1 MSQQE
6 LGLRRSTQILRR
18 HKKMFGAITLLGLLI
33 GVAHALITPPMISSS
48 ALVVVPETAAQQTQ
62 VGASGS
68 DVIVAEEEVV
78 ATSTAILLGALPN
91 ISPAPSLATL
101 KSRISVSTPAVGILS
116 FNGDGKT
123 AAQAESIANAV
134 ANSYVAYVGS
144 SSSPVGHIEAKVLE
158 PASTASASKV
168 HEQMAIYGALGA
180 VAGALI
186 GYFVTLAIGRKDR
199 RLVGRAAIA
208 NSIAAPVLAS
218 IAAQRPSDAAHWA
231 RLLEE
236 YEPEAVDAWGINK
249 LLQRFGIAGNRTN
262 GFAGSQ
268 TQPFS
273 LTVFSLSGDVGALAL
288 GPQLA
293 AFAATLG
300 IPTALVVGPQQDTNT
315 AAALRTACAA
325 PQPGSGRRK
334 PLRVIAA
341 EDGRRGQIDTAFVVV
356 VMVVDG
362 KDPRIPDM
370 DRTTMAVLGVSAGGA
385 TAPDLARVATAAAA
399 DGPGIV
405 GILVANPD
413 PDDQTSGQVP
423 RLSPLRRPM
432 PTRLHAVPMEI
443 RR

>member
-18 HKKMFGAITLLGLLI
+18 HKKIFGAITLLGLLI
-33 GVAHALITPPMISSS
+33 GVAYALITPLMISSS
-48 ALVVVPETAAQQTQ
+48 ALVVVPETPAQEAQA
-62 VGASGS
+62 GASGS
-68 DVIVAEEEVV
+68 DVVVGPEEVV
-78 ATSTAILLGALPN
+78 ATSTAVLQGALPN
-91 ISPAPSLATL
+91 ISPALSLTTL
-101 KSRISVSTPAVGILS
+101 KGRISVSSPAVSILS
-116 FNGDGKT
+116 FNGKGTT

-144 SSSPVGHIEAKVLE
+144 PSSPVGHLEAKVLQL
-158 PASTASASKV
+158 ASTASASKV
-168 HEQMAIYGALGA
+168 PEQIATYGALGA
-180 VAGALI
+180 VVGALI
-186 GYFVTLAIGRKDR
+186 GFFVALVIGRNDR
-199 RLVGRAAIA
+199 RLVERAAIA

-218 IAAQRPSDAAHWA
+218 IAAERPSDAAHWA

-249 LLQRFGIAGNRTN
+249 LLQRFGVAGIRANGNGGGRT
-262 GFAGSQ
+262 
-268 TQPFS
+268 FS

-300 IPTALVVGPQQDTNT
+300 ISTALVVGPQQDANT

-325 PQPGSGRRK
+325 PQAGSGRRK
-334 PLRVIAA
+334 PLQLIAA
-341 EDGRRGQIDTAFVVV
+341 EDGRVGQVNAAFVVV

-370 DRTTMAVLGVSAGGA
+370 DHTTTAALGVSAGRA

-399 DGPGIV
+399 DGREIV
-405 GILVANPD
+405 GILIANPD
-413 PDDQTSGQVP
+413 PDDQTSGRVP
-423 RLSPLRRPM
+423 RLASPLRRPL
-432 PTRLHAVPMEI
+432 PTRLHDVPMEI

>member
-18 HKKMFGAITLLGLLI
+18 HKKIFGAIILLGLLT
-33 GVAHALITPPMISSS
+33 GVAYALITPPMISSS
-48 ALVVVPETAAQQTQ
+48 ALVVVPETTAQQAQ
-62 VGASGS
+62 AGASGS
-68 DVIVAEEEVV
+68 DIVVATEKVV
-78 ATSTAILLGALPN
+78 ATSTAVLQGALPN
-91 ISPAPSLATL
+91 IRPAVSLTAL
-101 KSRISVSTPAVGILS
+101 KGRISVSSPAVSILS
-116 FNGDGKT
+116 FNGEGKT
-123 AAQAESIANAV
+123 AAQAESIANAI
-134 ANSYVAYVGS
+134 ANSYAAYVS
-144 SSSPVGHIEAKVLE
+144 SPSSPVGHVEAKVLQS
-158 PASTASASKV
+158 ATTASSSKMR
-168 HEQMAIYGALGA
+168 EQIAIYGVLGA

-186 GYFVTLAIGRKDR
+186 GYFVALAIGRKDR
-199 RLVGRAAIA
+199 RLVQRAAIA
-208 NSIAAPVLAS
+208 NSIGAPVLAS
-218 IAAQRPSDAAHWA
+218 IAAQRPSDAARWA

-249 LLQRFGIAGNRTN
+249 LLQRFGVAGNRAN
-262 GFAGSQ
+262 GYGAGH
-268 TQPFS
+268 TFS

-325 PQPGSGRRK
+325 PQVGSGRRK
-334 PLRVIAA
+334 PLRLIAA
-341 EDGRRGQIDTAFVVV
+341 EDGRSGQVDTTFVVV
-356 VMVVDG
+356 VVVVDG
-362 KDPRIPDM
+362 TDPRIPDM
-370 DRTTMAVLGVSAGGA
+370 DRTTTAVLGVSAGGA
-385 TAPDLARVATAAAA
+385 TASDLARVATAAAA

-423 RLSPLRRPM
+423 RLGSPLRRPL
-432 PTRLHAVPMEI
+432 PTRLHVVPMEI